1 MLHAKKLRV
10 ESQLPLSILLE
21 DDSVILYSWIF
32 PTSIAISNE
41 LVWHFVRARGVSSS
55 VISSTSPSLKVFLND
70 FSNSS
75 EKKKLNQ
82 IKIIQTKKRQYRSFV
97 LTAKDRFMVRVTLSS
112 YTVEP
117 RYNKWR
123 TANGLAKICS
133 LQRGFV
139 ISRFLFHM
147 FYYYWGKEN
156 RSLYRGLRYIEVR
169 SLYRGSTVS
178 SHDELLQYF

>member
-10 ESQLPLSILLE
+10 ESQLPLSSLLE
-21 DDSVILYSWIF
+21 DDSVISYSGIF

-41 LVWHFVRARGVSSS
+41 LVSHFVRARGVSSS

-117 RYNKWR
+117 
-123 TANGLAKICS
+123 
-133 LQRGFV
+133 
-139 ISRFLFHM
+139 
-147 FYYYWGKEN
+147 
-156 RSLYRGLRYIEVR
+156 
-169 SLYRGSTVS
+169 
-178 SHDELLQYF
+178 

>member
-10 ESQLPLSILLE
+10 ESQLPLSSLLE
-21 DDSVILYSWIF
+21 DDSVISYSGIF
-32 PTSIAISNE
+32 LTSIAISNE
-41 LVWHFVRARGVSSS
+41 LVSHFVRARGVSSS

-123 TANGLAKICS
+123 TANGLAK
-133 LQRGFV
+133 FV
-139 ISRFLFHM
+139 H
-147 FYYYWGKEN
+147 YKE
-156 RSLYRGLRYIEVR
+156 V
-169 SLYRGSTVS
+169 SLYRGSFFICFITTGVKKIVRYTE
-178 SHDELLQYF
+178 DFVI

>member
-21 DDSVILYSWIF
+21 DDSLILYSLIF

-41 LVWHFVRARGVSSS
+41 LVSHFVRARGVNSS

-75 EKKKLNQ
+75 EKKKKLNQ
-82 IKIIQTKKRQYRSFV
+82 IKIIETKKGQYRSFV
-97 LTAKDRFMVRVTLSS
+97 LTAKDRCMVRVTLSS

-117 RYNKWR
+117 
-123 TANGLAKICS
+123 
-133 LQRGFV
+133 
-139 ISRFLFHM
+139 
-147 FYYYWGKEN
+147 
-156 RSLYRGLRYIEVR
+156 
-169 SLYRGSTVS
+169 
-178 SHDELLQYF
+178 